1 MQRQRLSG
9 GALKSGGY
17 DSSQQL
23 LELEFAD
30 GRIRHF
36 RHVPAEVWRRLV
48 ASPNPGS
55 FYEDRIA
62 EEYPQSDAGRAGT
75 GDDARRKLDD
85 LFGSPPDGGQ

>member
-9 GALKSGGY
+9 SALKSGGY
-17 DSSQQL
+17 DSSEQL
-23 LELEFAD
+23 LELEFVD

-36 RHVPAEVWRRLV
+36 RNVPTEVWRRLV

-62 EEYPQSDAGRAGT
+62 EEYPQADAGRAGT
-75 GDDARRKLDD
+75 GGDARAKLDG
-85 LFGSPPDGGQ
+85 LFGPGPED

>member
-1 MQRQRLSG
+1 MKRQRLSG

-23 LELEFAD
+23 LELEFVD

-55 FYEDRIA
+55 FYEDRIT
-62 EEYPQSDAGRAGT
+62 EEYPQSDAGRAGN
-75 GDDARRKLDD
+75 DDEARGKLDD
-85 LFGSPPDGGQ
+85 LFGPPPGGGR